1 MRKWPVDLNERQ
13 RKFLRGLAHA
23 LNPVVWIGNAGLS
36 DAVVRETQSALE
48 SHELIKVKA
57 RGAERGARD
66 DMLAQLATR
75 SNSVLVH
82 RIGHVGVLY
91 RPHPKLP
98 KIVIP
103 D

>member
-1 MRKWPVDLNERQ
+1 MDLNERQ

-36 DAVVRETQSALE
+36 DAVVRETQNALE

-57 RGAERGARD
+57 RGTERGARG
-66 DMLAQLATR
+66 DMLAQLAAR
-75 SNSVLVH
+75 SDSVLVH

-91 RPHPKLP
+91 RRHPQLP

>member
-1 MRKWPVDLNERQ
+1 MDLNERQ
-13 RKFLRGLAHA
+13 RKFLCGLAHA

>member
-1 MRKWPVDLNERQ
+1 MDLNERQ

-91 RPHPKLP
+91 RQHPKLP
-98 KIVIP
+98 RIVIP

>member
-1 MRKWPVDLNERQ
+1 MELSERQ
-13 RKFLRGLAHA
+13 KKYLRGLAHPLA
-23 LNPVVWIGNAGLS
+23 PVVWIGNSGLS

-57 RGAERGARD
+57 RGAERVARD
-66 DMLAQLATR
+66 QMLTDLATR
-75 SNSVLVH
+75 SGSTLVH

-91 RPHPKLP
+91 RANRKLP

>member
-1 MRKWPVDLNERQ
+1 MELNERQ
-13 RKFLRGLAHA
+13 RKHLRGLAHS
-23 LNPVVWIGNAGLS
+23 LSPVVWIGNAGLS

-48 SHELIKVKA
+48 SHELIKVKT

-66 DMLAQLATR
+66 QLLGQLATR

-91 RPHPKLP
+91 RRHPKLP
-98 KIVIP
+98 KILIP